1 MGIALQAEAL
11 SADSAS
17 SMEARLSALRVL
29 KHWASDGHDGC
40 GRASAAEDALHRV
53 LCETSN
59 DCSVSL
65 SEAVEAA
72 LWTCWRRSGNSQVDD
87 LMRQGQAWIEK
98 KHYEQALQAFTEVTE
113 LYPEFVGGWSE
124 RAAVQFLL
132 RRYLACIQD
141 STRALAIKPR
151 HFGCL
156 ATLGLCHRARGDR
169 RASMKWLQECL
180 RVNPGLQSAKQ
191 TLEQLEKEG
200 LQKVISGRLWPR
212 VMEVVQSFSDGTM
225 QSARQPDTEGDAVQC
240 DCEWDV
246 FRVEDWGE
254 QSVHNAWRYFFRVRV
269 IRCGGSP
276 TAENSGTIRSLAR
289 FYVLRLAGGRI
300 FPLTRLTGPR
310 IFELEPGGSYRFH
323 FTLVCGH
330 ELLDA
335 AGGMLLERPDAG
347 KQMSERHYL
356 DLPLGLVTPAAAS
369 SSEVE
374 RLRLGYEDV
383 GQLDLRDLPMAG
395 MLS

>member
-1 MGIALQAEAL
+1 
-11 SADSAS
+11 
-17 SMEARLSALRVL
+17 
-29 KHWASDGHDGC
+29 
-40 GRASAAEDALHRV
+40 
-53 LCETSN
+53 
-59 DCSVSL
+59 
-65 SEAVEAA
+65 
-72 LWTCWRRSGNSQVDD
+72 
-87 LMRQGQAWIEK
+87 
-98 KHYEQALQAFTEVTE
+98 
-113 LYPEFVGGWSE
+113 
-124 RAAVQFLL
+124 
-132 RRYLACIQD
+132 
-141 STRALAIKPR
+141 
-151 HFGCL
+151 
-156 ATLGLCHRARGDR
+156 
-169 RASMKWLQECL
+169 MKWLQECL
-180 RVNPGLQSAKQ
+180 RVHPGLQSARQ

-200 LQKVISGRLWPR
+200 LQKIISGRLWPR
-212 VMEVVQSFSDGTM
+212 VMEVVQSLSEGTM
-225 QSARQPDTEGDAVQC
+225 QPSRQPDADGDALQC

-246 FRVEDWGE
+246 FRVEDWDE
-254 QSVHNAWRYFFRVRV
+254 QSVHHAWRYFFRVRV
-269 IRCGGSP
+269 IWCGGSP
-276 TAENSGTIRSLAR
+276 TVENSGTIRSLAR

-335 AGGMLLERPDAG
+335 AGGMLLERPYAG
-347 KQMSERHYL
+347 KHMSEHHYL